1 MATAKVDFPKTS
13 RGKMCTCAPLEK
25 KGSHQDDKVPKKK
38 KRKKGRRSTAVKRE
52 VLANLELKSEC
63 TRVAAAGYHAQNCCP
78 QKTKET
84 HEKSS

>member
-38 KRKKGRRSTAVKRE
+38 RKEKRRRSAAVKRE
-52 VLANLELKSEC
+52 VLANLELKSKC
-63 TRVAAAGYHAQNCCP
+63 TRVAAAGYHAQILL
-78 QKTKET
+78 
-84 HEKSS
+84 SSENKRNS

>member
-1 MATAKVDFPKTS
+1 VHLCTIGKKRVHVKTTKFPK
-13 RGKMCTCAPLEK
+13 
-25 KGSHQDDKVPKKK
+25 
-38 KRKKGRRSTAVKRE
+38 KRKEKKGRRSTAVKRE
-52 VLANLELKSEC
+52 VLANLELKSKC